1 MSNREYVK
9 LAPGF
14 WTGPTGRQLRRAGIE
29 AQLVALYL
37 LSNRHSGYNGLFQ
50 LPLNYIT
57 ADTGLSEA
65 AVRAAMAAVEAVG
78 FARYDEN
85 SETCWVVNAAQ
96 WQLGELRGGDNRIKA
111 QQKEF
116 DAIPEDCPFKS
127 EFLAKYSKPLGIR
140 GAAQAPAPKQA
151 ELVPPTPAAKP
162 APAPAAKPEPKPE
175 PKSEPE
181 PDESPL
187 PEPVKQVQLGNEIID
202 LPDTPQDGYWQQ
214 IFIDD
219 LGKLIDYRYV
229 RKVGNPVRDKEIVQA
244 WLRIA
249 EKFGY
254 QAASTAVT
262 VARNRIKIDVSD
274 FDELVA
280 LTEDAIAD
288 DI

>member
-1 MSNREYVK
+1 MSQREFTK
-9 LAPGF
+9 LSPSF

-37 LSNRHSGYNGLFQ
+37 LSSPHSTYSGLYS
-50 LPLNYIT
+50 LPLSYIA
-57 ADTGLSEA
+57 ADTGL
-65 AVRAAMAAVEAVG
+65 RAEQVSQALVTLESVG
-78 FARYDEN
+78 FARYDEA
-85 SETCWVVNAAQ
+85 SECVWVVNAAK
-96 WQLGELRGGDNRIKA
+96 WQLGDLKPGDKRIVG
-111 QQKEF
+111 QQREF
-116 DAIPEDCPFKS
+116 DGVPKDCPFKA
-127 EFLAKYSKPLGIR
+127 EFFARYAKALGLK
-140 GAAQAPAPKQA
+140 GTAPAPAPKQA
-151 ELVPPTPAAKP
+151 ELVPP
-162 APAPAAKPEPKPE
+162 PAPAAKPEPK
-175 PKSEPE
+175 SE

-187 PEPVKQVQLGNEIID
+187 PELVKQVQLGNEIID
-202 LPDTPQDGYWQQ
+202 LPDIPQDGYWQK

-254 QAASTAVT
+254 RAASSAVT
-262 VARNRIKIDVSD
+262 VARNRIQIDVSD